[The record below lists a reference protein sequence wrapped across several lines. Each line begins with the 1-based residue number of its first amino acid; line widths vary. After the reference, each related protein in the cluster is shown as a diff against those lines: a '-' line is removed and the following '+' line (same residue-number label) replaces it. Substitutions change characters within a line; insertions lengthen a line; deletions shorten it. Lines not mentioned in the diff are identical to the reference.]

1 VLLASESR
9 EADAAAKTTLFD
21 LLGLV
26 REIEARGWEPIIRT
40 ELAEVARRSGDEEAR
55 DRELREAER
64 LYTEMSGT
72 SQTERVEGKPAPA
85 R

>member
-1 VLLASESR
+1 
-9 EADAAAKTTLFD
+9 
-21 LLGLV
+21 
-26 REIEARGWEPIIRT
+26 
-40 ELAEVARRSGDEEAR
+40 VARRSGDEEAR